1 MTEENA
7 VVQELDKTG
16 PQVDPKETAA
26 AGTEKVGEE
35 ADPQGTQEQGEKEQ
49 EKKRAGG
56 WQRRQWKAEQ
66 ERDYWREVALK
77 NAPKQEAVTKVEVK
91 AKPSWAEYEAAGKS
105 EQYFEDL
112 AEYKADQKLQAYKAE
127 QKAEAEKAIT
137 KTEQEK
143 QAERWSKAVE
153 EIKAEHSDF
162 DEVIAQGNPSD
173 LLSNLVAR
181 SKEPARLAYHLANN
195 PELETRLSR
204 MNDPVEVAQELG
216 EIRAQLAQPS
226 QAAEEVIEPPISKAP
241 KPITPVSK
249 SSPAKSEDI
258 HDPKLPWKRFVALR
272 EAELAKRK

>member
-16 PQVDPKETAA
+16 TQVDPNATAA

-66 ERDYWREVALK
+66 ERDYWRTVALK
-77 NAPKQEAVTKVEVK
+77 NAPQQEATKVEVK

-127 QKAEAEKAIT
+127 QKAEAEKA
-137 KTEQEK
+137 KTQTETEK

-181 SKEPARLAYHLANN
+181 SKEPAKLAYHLANN
-195 PELETRLSR
+195 PELEQQLSKLT
-204 MNDPVEVAQELG
+204 DPVEVAQELG
-216 EIRAQLAQPS
+216 VIRAQLAQPL

-249 SSPAKSEDI
+249 SSPSKSPDI
-258 HDPKLPWKRFVALR
+258 HDEKLPYEEYVRLR
-272 EAELAKRK
+272 AAQRQRK